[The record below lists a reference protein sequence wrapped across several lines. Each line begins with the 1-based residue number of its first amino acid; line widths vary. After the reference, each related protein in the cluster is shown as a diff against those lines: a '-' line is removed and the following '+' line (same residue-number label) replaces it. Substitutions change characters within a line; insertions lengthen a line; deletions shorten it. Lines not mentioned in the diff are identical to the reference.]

1 MTSFANIR
9 ITKHAIDRLRQR
21 WKLLY
26 GYPAPFHA
34 VKLIRSLL
42 ASSRLKRITSD
53 VAFYSNY
60 GFEFVIRNGALV
72 TITIELNQYK
82 YLNAA

>member
-1 MTSFANIR
+1 MTSFENIR

-26 GYPAPFHA
+26 DYPAPFHA
-34 VKLIRSLL
+34 VRLIKSLL
-42 ASSRLKRITSD
+42 SSSRLKRITAD
-53 VAFYSNY
+53 ARFYSNC
-60 GFEFVIRNGALV
+60 GFEFIVRGNTLV